1 MPGMVKEAIG
11 LILDLARNKT
21 TMKDIAAKVN
31 FESLFR
37 ALGDKLGS
45 LNFEDLRNNFLQLVS
60 DATSPTRLVPSVKI
74 IPGIE
79 SSYLSKT
86 KTQELMENL
95 AFNKE
100 LILKVP
106 DKDLSAYKDDSLR
119 LIGDLSEKL
128 KEYIECFDIFTEK
141 KQHFNFFSRN
151 SKVDYNKIWNV
162 RKSMKKLLSEMCALL
177 KSYGEKGCTFE
188 GIEEKI
194 RSGNEKKRQAAKTVL
209 ERAIFASAYISVYK
223 EVLSSA
229 TSYDKKGNVQEVAL
243 SSAFTNFVKS
253 LGDDPLLKATYS
265 MSLNLIADAHGNFNS
280 GPNVPDFDFIKE
292 TKGGKL
298 CSMTAEERLGNMTN
312 KTPFEVRNLRA
323 EPPFMGDYTEKI
335 LECVEKTQRELN
347 DVINLGSRKSKEPP
361 QQSGESKTFEKDIG
375 NLDINLK
382 ILLGDQYKNY
392 VKNFEKQ
399 KEVLKTAVNKN
410 LVKQMYTLHSQVEKE
425 YKKINQYREKYFL
438 GSKAKDAP
446 GEKEKFYDFSQLKVN
461 VKSTKT
467 GDDKNYEIASK
478 HDELQKIYGEALGNS
493 TSVNYVSLYIRKAEK
508 FLKACKVW
516 NKERTDYEKW
526 LNDRKTIA
534 KEWLR
539 KAKEHFQYLK
549 SQNSLNDE
557 ALKNLKKEYG
567 KLPWFAYTFVKDF
580 KTNVEKAEKFCKL
593 KIEKD
598 GDLVDSEGKSLSG

>member
-86 KTQELMENL
+86 KAQELMENL

-106 DKDLSAYKDDSLR
+106 DRDLSEYKEDSLR

-128 KEYIECFDIFTEK
+128 KEYIECFDIFTGK

-151 SKVDYNKIWNV
+151 SNVDYKKIWNV
-162 RKSMKKLLSEMCALL
+162 RKSMKKLLSDMHVLL
-177 KSYGEKGCTFE
+177 TDYVKHRYTFE
-188 GIEEKI
+188 EIKDNFGKNNTE
-194 RSGNEKKRQAAKTVL
+194 KRQAAKKVL
-209 ERAIFASAYISVYK
+209 ERAIFAAAYISVYK
-223 EVLSSA
+223 EVLSRLHKPKFKSDLKSKFGFGIIENVSEA
-229 TSYDKKGNVQEVAL
+229 LEDLKKSCEEDIGTRAIHG
-243 SSAFTNFVKS
+243 K
-253 LGDDPLLKATYS
+253 
-265 MSLNLIADAHGNFNS
+265 NLDLIEGAHGNFVTEEV
-280 GPNVPDFDFIKE
+280 VPDFDKVKNE
-292 TKGGKL
+292 VGPKL
-298 CSMTAEERLGNMTN
+298 CSLTAEESLSGDEN
-312 KTPFEVRNLRA
+312 KTPFEVRGLKA
-323 EPPFMGDYTEKI
+323 EPPFMGDYTEEI
-335 LECVEKTQRELN
+335 LGCVKKTQRELN
-347 DVINLGSRKSKEPP
+347 DVINLGSKKL
-361 QQSGESKTFEKDIG
+361 GESKTLEKSVG

-382 ILLGDQYKNY
+382 TLLGDQYKNY

-425 YKKINQYREKYFL
+425 YKKIDQYKRKHFPD
-438 GSKAKDAP
+438 SSANDAP
-446 GEKEKFYDFSQLKVN
+446 GKGERFYGFSQLKVN
-461 VKSTKT
+461 VTSTKT

-493 TSVNYVSLYIRKAEK
+493 TSVNHVSLYIRKAEK

-567 KLPWFAYTFVKDF
+567 KLPWFAYKFVKDF
-580 KTNVEKAEKFCKL
+580 KENVKKSEEFCEL
-593 KIEKD
+593 KIED
-598 GDLVDSEGKSLSG
+598 GNLVDSEGNSLNS

>member
-21 TMKDIAAKVN
+21 TMKDIAEKVN

-86 KTQELMENL
+86 KAQELMESL

-106 DKDLSAYKDDSLR
+106 DRDLSSYKEDSLH

-128 KEYIECFDIFTEK
+128 KEYNECFDIFTEK

-151 SKVDYNKIWNV
+151 SNVDYKKIWNV
-162 RKSMKKLLSEMCALL
+162 RKSMKKLLSDMHVLL
-177 KSYGEKGCTFE
+177 TDYVKHRYTFE
-188 GIEEKI
+188 EIKDNFGK
-194 RSGNEKKRQAAKTVL
+194 NNAKNQQAAKNVL
-209 ERAIFASAYISVYK
+209 ERAIFAAAYISVYK
-223 EVLSSA
+223 EVLSRA

-243 SSAFTNFVKS
+243 PLAFTNFVKS
-253 LGDDPLLKATYS
+253 LGEDPLLKATYGV
-265 MSLNLIADAHGNFNS
+265 SLSLIAGAHGDFNS
-280 GPNVPDFDFIKE
+280 GPNVPDFDSIKE

-323 EPPFMGDYTEKI
+323 EPPFMGDYTNEI
-335 LECVEKTQRELN
+335 LKCVKKTQSELN
-347 DVINLGSRKSKEPP
+347 DVINLGSKKSKV
-361 QQSGESKTFEKDIG
+361 QQGESKTFEKDVG
-375 NLDINLK
+375 SLDIDLK
-382 ILLGDQYKNY
+382 TLLGGQYKNC

-410 LVKQMYTLHSQVEKE
+410 LINQMYTLHSQVEKE
-425 YKKINQYREKYFL
+425 YKKIVQYKRKHFPD
-438 GSKAKDAP
+438 SNANDAP
-446 GEKEKFYDFSQLKVN
+446 GEGERFYGFSQLQVN
-461 VKSTKT
+461 VASTET
-467 GDDKNYEIASK
+467 GKDKNYDIASM

-493 TSVNYVSLYIRKAEK
+493 TSVNHVSLYIRKAEK

-516 NKERTDYEKW
+516 NKERSDYEKW

-549 SQNSLNDE
+549 SQNSLNDD
-557 ALKNLKKEYG
+557 ALKELKKEYG
-567 KLPWFAYTFVKDF
+567 ELPWFAYKFVKDF
-580 KTNVEKAEKFCKL
+580 KENVKKSEKFCEL
-593 KIEKD
+593 KIED
-598 GDLVDSEGKSLSG
+598 GNLVDGQ

>member
-11 LILDLARNKT
+11 LVLDLARNKT
-21 TMKDIAAKVN
+21 TMKEIAEKVN

-37 ALGDKLGS
+37 ALGDKFGS

-86 KTQELMENL
+86 KAQELMENL

-106 DKDLSAYKDDSLR
+106 DRDLSEYKEDSLR

-128 KEYIECFDIFTEK
+128 KEYIECFDIFTGK

-151 SKVDYNKIWNV
+151 SNVDYKKIWNV
-162 RKSMKKLLSEMCALL
+162 RKSMKKLLSDMHVLL
-177 KSYGEKGCTFE
+177 TDYVKHRYTFE
-188 GIEEKI
+188 EIKDNFGKNNTE
-194 RSGNEKKRQAAKTVL
+194 KRQAAKKVL
-209 ERAIFASAYISVYK
+209 ERAIFAAAYISVYK
-223 EVLSSA
+223 EVLSRLNKPFENKFFGSK
-229 TSYDKKGNVQEVAL
+229 TIKGVGDAL
-243 SSAFTNFVKS
+243 SDLKRSCEEDLGTRAIYGKS
-253 LGDDPLLKATYS
+253 LD
-265 MSLNLIADAHGNFNS
+265 LIEGAHGDFVTEEV
-280 GPNVPDFDFIKE
+280 VPDFDKVKDK
-292 TKGGKL
+292 TGPKL
-298 CSMTAEERLGNMTN
+298 CSLTAEENLSGNEN

-323 EPPFMGDYTEKI
+323 EPPFMGDYTNEI
-335 LECVEKTQRELN
+335 LKCVKKTQSELN
-347 DVINLGSRKSKEPP
+347 DVINLGSKKSKA
-361 QQSGESKTFEKDIG
+361 QQGESKTFEKDVG
-375 NLDINLK
+375 SLDIDLK
-382 ILLGDQYKNY
+382 TLLGDRHKNC

-410 LVKQMYTLHSQVEKE
+410 LINQVYTLHSQVEKE

-467 GDDKNYEIASK
+467 GDDKNYEIAPK
-478 HDELQKIYGEALGNS
+478 YTELKESYSETLGNS
-493 TSVNYVSLYIRKAEK
+493 TSVNHVSFYIRKAKK
-508 FLKACKVW
+508 FLEACKVW
-516 NKERTDYEKW
+516 NKERSNYEKW
-526 LNDRKTIA
+526 LSDRKTIA

-539 KAKEHFQYLK
+539 RAKEHFQHLK
-549 SQNSLNDE
+549 SHNSPSDD
-557 ALKNLKKEYG
+557 ALKRLKELYG
-567 KLPWFAYTFVKDF
+567 ELPWFAYTFVKDF
-580 KTNVEKAEKFCKL
+580 KTNVQKAENFCKL
-593 KIEKD
+593 KIE
-598 GDLVDSEGKSLSG
+598 GGNLVEAPRNGRQQ